1 MGGALPGIEGGQ
13 GQGCWRHLECPAS
26 GCWRGRLV
34 VMGQVPA
41 VMGTEF
47 RGQSFRDRGPCSSDA
62 TVIRA
67 PSPLLDRGEHL
78 KL

>member
-1 MGGALPGIEGGQ
+1 MLPGWGELPGVEGGQ
-13 GQGCWRHLECPAS
+13 GQGCWRLWECTAS
-26 GCWRGRLV
+26 GCWGV
-34 VMGQVPA
+34 VALGQGLA

-47 RGQSFRDRGPCSSDA
+47 HSSDA

-78 KL
+78 ELRCSGSCG

>member
-1 MGGALPGIEGGQ
+1 MLSQWLLEGKIGGDGAG
-13 GQGCWRHLECPAS
+13 AS
-26 GCWRGRLV
+26 SDGDRV
-34 VMGQVPA
+34 S
-41 VMGTEF
+41 GTEF

>member
-13 GQGCWRHLECPAS
+13 GQGCWRHLECTAS

-34 VMGQVPA
+34 VMGQVLA

-47 RGQSFRDRGPCSSDA
+47 QGQGS
-62 TVIRA
+62 
-67 PSPLLDRGEHL
+67 LQQ
-78 KL
+78 